1 MNLDRLKTVD
11 KLFDSVHGFINLTE
25 VEKNLVE
32 TPIFQ
37 RLHHI
42 SQLAFS
48 NVVFPNAVHTRF
60 SHSLGVMHIMDKML
74 SHLRNHNL
82 IHDIDDDMH
91 QTLRIAAL
99 LHDVGHFPFSH
110 VGEKA
115 TEKVADTK
123 AAGELIT
130 SNEDEQTQNEISTSN
145 LKTPTSSNSKL
156 HEELSAMIVS
166 GWEEIS
172 KIIEDNGYDVAE
184 VGRIITGNTGDY
196 YKTMLLHSE
205 LDADRLDY
213 LLRDSSFLGVSYGNI
228 ELDHIIREL
237 SCCDDGGQKI
247 IGVSEKGVHATE
259 HYILA
264 RYFFYCQIIYH
275 PKVYYLE
282 QTLQKIYEYMV
293 QIDEPKD
300 CHVYSEEELL
310 NIIANNERHRLYD
323 FNDHYL
329 FYKMRLLHDY
339 FDKKKNQSNL
349 KPEESLI
356 NENIKMVLSGK
367 IPRPLLSKKIIVKN
381 TKREGK
387 TEGYK
392 QAFKTPIKKA
402 CNELAIDEGSV
413 FFNFPFCEPTKIRS
427 LYGPSEILENDVKE
441 EAVRI
446 INKDKSKF
454 GYLVEDE
461 STMLRLLTNKRL
473 QIFYLFVNPIMLEK
487 KGITEDKARGVFEKH
502 IKLDIIN

>member
-1 MNLDRLKTVD
+1 
-11 KLFDSVHGFINLTE
+11 
-25 VEKNLVE
+25 
-32 TPIFQ
+32 
-37 RLHHI
+37 
-42 SQLAFS
+42 
-48 NVVFPNAVHTRF
+48 VFPNAVHTRF

-82 IHDIDDDMH
+82 IHDINDNMH

-115 TEKVADTK
+115 TEKVAYTE
-123 AAGELIT
+123 AEGELYT
-130 SNEDEQTQNEISTSN
+130 STEDERNQNEISTSD
-145 LKTPTSSNSKL
+145 LRIQILSNSKL
-156 HEELSAMIVS
+156 HEKLSAMIVS

-184 VGRIITGNTGDY
+184 VGRIITGSTGDY

-237 SCCDDGGQKI
+237 TCSESEDQKV
-247 IGVSEKGVHATE
+247 IGVSEKGVHAIE
-259 HYILA
+259 HYFLA
-264 RYFFYCQIIYH
+264 RYFFYSQIIYH
-275 PKVYYLE
+275 PKIYYLE
-282 QTLQKIYEYMV
+282 KTLQMIYEFM
-293 QIDEPKD
+293 IKLSEPED

-310 NIIANNERHRLYD
+310 NILEKNERHRLYD

-329 FYKMRLLHDY
+329 FYKMRLLHDH
-339 FDKKKNQSNL
+339 FDNKKNQVNL

-367 IPRPLLSKKIIVKN
+367 IPRPLLSKKIIVENKAI
-381 TKREGK
+381 EK
-387 TEGYK
+387 TIADYK
-392 QAFKTPIKKA
+392 QTFSTYIRTA
-402 CNELAIDEGSV
+402 CEELTIDEGSV
-413 FFNFPFCEPTKIRS
+413 FFDFAFCEPTKMRGH
-427 LYGPSEILENDVKE
+427 YGPSEKLESDVIE
-441 EAVRI
+441 ETVRI
-446 INKDKSKF
+446 IYKDKSKDKSKVGF
-454 GYLVEDE
+454 LVEDK
-461 STMLRLLTNKRL
+461 STMLHLLTNKKL
-473 QIFYLFVNPIMLEK
+473 QIFYLFVNPIILEK
-487 KGITEDKARGVFEKH
+487 KNITTEKARSVFEKH